1 MNKLWIRYRRL
12 LFVILLFLFP
22 AVTLLL
28 GRFPLPR
35 LNLYDRLS
43 AWIVHPI
50 AEGTGNLS
58 GGVGVV
64 FHRYVALVGTAIEN
78 ETVKKE
84 NAALKAQ
91 ILSIE
96 ENEKENLRLKKLL
109 SFAAAPSY
117 KKIGAKIIGEDSAFE
132 SISFVINAGSA
143 EGVKARQPV
152 VTSDGVAGTITKVF
166 AHSATFSAIIDPAH
180 DVDGT
185 ISRSRA
191 RFIVEGHGPTLVGRL
206 KYLDRAED
214 IRVGDLV
221 VSSGL
226 DGVFPAGLRIGNIV
240 KVNRP
245 RMGVS
250 QTAELRSAID
260 FGRIEEVMVLESVI
274 EERVPLKESLPLPD
288 LKGDPQS

>member
-12 LFVILLFLFP
+12 LFVISLFLFP
-22 AVTLLL
+22 VLTLLI

-58 GGVGVV
+58 GGAGVV
-64 FHRYVALVGTAIEN
+64 FRRYLALVGTAQEN
-78 ETVKKE
+78 VSIKKE
-84 NAALKAQ
+84 NADLKAK
-91 ILSIE
+91 IISFE
-96 ENEKENLRLKKLL
+96 ESEKENGRLKKLL
-109 SFAAAPSY
+109 DFPSIGTT
-117 KKIGAKIIGEDSAFE
+117 KKIGAKIIGEDAAFE
-132 SISFVINAGSA
+132 SIAFVINAGTA
-143 EGVKARQPV
+143 EGVKLRQPV
-152 VTSDGVAGTITKVF
+152 ITSDGVAGTITKVYS
-166 AHSATFSAIIDPAH
+166 HSSVFNAVIDPAH

-185 ISRSRA
+185 IARSRA
-191 RFIVEGHGPTLVGRL
+191 HFLVEGHGPSLTGRL

-221 VSSGL
+221 LSSGY
-226 DGVFPAGLRIGNIV
+226 DGVFPAGLSIGYVV

-250 QTAELRSAID
+250 QSAEVRPSVD
-260 FGRIEEVMVLESVI
+260 FGRLEEVIVLET
-274 EERVPLKESLPLPD
+274 EPTFAKEDSKL
-288 LKGDPQS
+288 